1 MQIDITMEDK
11 LRIVKVEP
19 NKPAYVTEIENTL
32 EAEQEA
38 VGGLIELIY
47 NGDGTFIVCND
58 EGKLTGMEGNRIL
71 ENGSVIAGPFFVV
84 GDTGEDFRSL
94 TDEEVEKYMQK
105 FAEPQQISQEQV
117 EEDTGFYF
125 ITFGGI

>member
-1 MQIDITMEDK
+1 MEDK

-58 EGKLTGMEGNRIL
+58 EGKLIGMEGNRIL
-71 ENGSVIAGPFFVV
+71 ENGSVIAGQFFVV

>member
-1 MQIDITMEDK
+1 MEDK

-84 GDTGEDFRSL
+84 GDKGEDFRSL

-105 FAEPQQISQEQV
+105 FAEPQEISQEQV

>member
-1 MQIDITMEDK
+1 MEDK

-105 FAEPQQISQEQV
+105 FAEPQEISQEQV

>member
-1 MQIDITMEDK
+1 MEDK

-32 EAEQEA
+32 EAEQET

-94 TDEEVEKYMQK
+94 TDEETEKYLQE
-105 FAEPQQISQEQV
+105 FAEPQQISQEEV
-117 EEDTGFYF
+117 EADTGFYF
-125 ITFGGI
+125 ISFGGY

>member
-1 MQIDITMEDK
+1 MEDK

-58 EGKLTGMEGNRIL
+58 
-71 ENGSVIAGPFFVV
+71 
-84 GDTGEDFRSL
+84 
-94 TDEEVEKYMQK
+94 
-105 FAEPQQISQEQV
+105 
-117 EEDTGFYF
+117 
-125 ITFGGI
+125 

>member
-1 MQIDITMEDK
+1 MEDK

-38 VGGLIELIY
+38 VGGLIELTY
-47 NGDGTFIVCND
+47 NGDGTIIVSND
-58 EGKLTGMEGNRIL
+58 ESKLIGMEGNRIL
-71 ENGSVIAGPFFVV
+71 KNGSVIAGPFFVV

-94 TDEEVEKYMQK
+94 TDEETEKYLQE
-105 FAEPQQISQEQV
+105 FAEPQEISQEQV
-117 EEDTGFYF
+117 EADTGFYF
-125 ITFGGI
+125 ISFGGC